1 MQVMPILPFTVWLI
15 MVLRFLGI
23 FFHFVRIERLDQ
35 RRFQVVGG
43 VLASLVSLVPLTM
56 LGIFLRLFPCITFK
70 RSCHLVAGF
79 LRLLI
84 NWNFSS

>member
-1 MQVMPILPFTVWLI
+1 MRASPTPPFYCVTDYG
-15 MVLRFLGI
+15 LRFLGI

-35 RRFQVVGG
+35 TRFKVIGG

-56 LGIFLRLFPCITFK
+56 LGNILATVPINNIQTVL
-70 RSCHLVAGF
+70 SSSWV

-84 NWNFSS
+84 KLEFSS